1 MNHARKLVKFHPNI
15 AKRALGAVLRD
26 PTPKS
31 GACHCFS
38 NVLSYILSELN
49 WAVISPD
56 DFTVSTPHGSF
67 PFSAW
72 SDQYFS
78 GIVASSVG
86 TYLFKQ
92 QPVRQETCRIPGG
105 HLLDI
110 SLTRFLFDQKMRS
123 DEEFDF
129 LKPHVDKIPRSWA
142 YSKNLLRM
150 AQTGRVFTSSR
161 LHAAGL
167 APDNLCISCGEK
179 ETVRHLFCDCPAYS
193 RTRPAPVEPGHASH
207 YVDRA
212 RFFFPSSV
220 RIMLSHVSRATGW
233 AFFPD

>member
-1 MNHARKLVKFHPNI
+1 M
-15 AKRALGAVLRD
+15 
-26 PTPKS
+26 
-31 GACHCFS
+31 
-38 NVLSYILSELN
+38 
-49 WAVISPD
+49 
-56 DFTVSTPHGSF
+56 
-67 PFSAW
+67 
-72 SDQYFS
+72 
-78 GIVASSVG
+78 
-86 TYLFKQ
+86 
-92 QPVRQETCRIPGG
+92 RQETCRIPEG

-193 RTRPAPVEPGHASH
+193 RTRNAPVEPGHD
-207 YVDRA
+207 VTMLTGVV
-212 RFFFPSSV
+212 FLPLFSSNHV
-220 RIMLSHVSRATGW
+220 VSRAPSDRVGLFSRLRLFLLMGLVTKAIGTRLPRLRQHI
-233 AFFPD
+233 FFPRSAILRASSPRKIARARGRKFLQQHWRCHIPVVLSPLLVIV